1 LLTITSNPSA
11 FSEVY
16 KYCCCC
22 CCYRYHYEPLSL
34 LHSLW
39 HC

>member
-22 CCYRYHYEPLSL
+22 CHRYHYEPLSL